1 MKELLLKNAKIVLK
15 DRVIEGDILTAD
27 GIIRDII
34 DRKSPVKAETLEVEN
49 SIDLD
54 GKYVV
59 PGFIDVHIHGSNGAD
74 AMDGTVEALKTISSY
89 IATKGTTKF
98 LATTLTSS
106 KEELINVL
114 KIAAD
119 LQNKEL
125 DGATI
130 FGVHMEGPYFDIEY
144 KGAQNEKYMKPATE
158 KEIKDYLDVKPG
170 LVKMMSLSPHTEQ
183 SIETVKFLKE
193 NGVIVSVGHSAA
205 KFNDVMKAVD
215 AGLSHSTHTFNG
227 MRGINH
233 REPGVA
239 GAVLISDKINAE
251 VIFDKVHIHPE
262 IVRLMIKAKGTDKV
276 VCITDAM
283 AATGLPNGDY
293 KLGELDVYVKDGE
306 ARLKSNDSLAG
317 SVLTLDKAFRHVIE
331 LGYPIYEA
339 VKLTSTNAAV
349 EFGLNAGAIEVG
361 KEADFAI
368 LDDSYNVDMTIVNG
382 NIKYQR

>member
-34 DRKSPVKAETLEVEN
+34 NKKSLVKAETLEVEN

-119 LQNKEL
+119 LQDKEI

-251 VIFDKVHIHPE
+251 VIFDKIHIHPE

-317 SVLTLDKAFRHVIE
+317 SVLTMDKAFKHVIE

-339 VKLTSTNAAV
+339 VKLTSTNAAI

-361 KEADFAI
+361 KEADFTV

>member
-74 AMDGTVEALKTISSY
+74 AMDGTAEALKTISSY

>member
-27 GIIRDII
+27 GIIRDIT

-74 AMDGTVEALKTISSY
+74 AMDGTAEALKTISSY

-130 FGVHMEGPYFDIEY
+130 FGVHMEGPYF
-144 KGAQNEKYMKPATE
+144 A
-158 KEIKDYLDVKPG
+158 
-170 LVKMMSLSPHTEQ
+170 
-183 SIETVKFLKE
+183 
-193 NGVIVSVGHSAA
+193 
-205 KFNDVMKAVD
+205 
-215 AGLSHSTHTFNG
+215 
-227 MRGINH
+227 
-233 REPGVA
+233 
-239 GAVLISDKINAE
+239 
-251 VIFDKVHIHPE
+251 
-262 IVRLMIKAKGTDKV
+262 
-276 VCITDAM
+276 
-283 AATGLPNGDY
+283 
-293 KLGELDVYVKDGE
+293 
-306 ARLKSNDSLAG
+306 
-317 SVLTLDKAFRHVIE
+317 
-331 LGYPIYEA
+331 
-339 VKLTSTNAAV
+339 
-349 EFGLNAGAIEVG
+349 
-361 KEADFAI
+361 
-368 LDDSYNVDMTIVNG
+368 
-382 NIKYQR
+382 

>member
-1 MKELLLKNAKIVLK
+1 MNELLLKNGKIVLK
-15 DRVIEGDILTAD
+15 DSVIEGNILIAD
-27 GIIRDII
+27 GIIRDVI
-34 DRKSPVKAETLEVEN
+34 DKNNPAKAGLLEIEN
-49 SIDLD
+49 SIDLN

-59 PGFIDVHIHGSNGAD
+59 PGFIDIHIHGSNGAD
-74 AMDGTVEALKTISSY
+74 VMDGTPEALKTISSY

-114 KIAAD
+114 KVVGE

-130 FGVHMEGPYFDIEY
+130 FGVHMEGPYFDVEY
-144 KGAQNEKYMKPATE
+144 KGAQNEKYMKPAT
-158 KEIKDYLDVKPG
+158 KTEIKDYLDVKEG
-170 LVKMMSLSPHTEQ
+170 LVKMMALSPHTEQ
-183 SIETVKFLKE
+183 SLETVKFLKE
-193 NGVIVSVGHSAA
+193 NGVVVSVGHSAA
-205 KFNDVMKAVD
+205 KFDDVMKAVD

-239 GAVLISDKINAE
+239 GAALICDKINAE
-251 VIFDKVHIHPE
+251 VIFDKIHIHPE
-262 IVRLMIKAKGTDKV
+262 IVRLMIKAKGADRV

-293 KLGELDVYVKDGE
+293 KLGELDVYVIDGE
-306 ARLKSNDSLAG
+306 ARLKMNDSLAG

-331 LGYPIYEA
+331 LGYPITDA
-339 VKLTSTNAAV
+339 VKLTSTNAAK
-349 EFGLNAGAIEVG
+349 EFGLNAGIIEPG
-361 KEADFAI
+361 KDADLVI
-368 LDDSYNVDMTIVNG
+368 LDDSYNVDMTIING
-382 NIKYQR
+382 NVKYER

>member
-34 DRKSPVKAETLEVEN
+34 DKKSPVKAETLEVEN

-119 LQNKEL
+119 LQNKEI

-251 VIFDKVHIHPE
+251 VIFDKIHIHPE

-317 SVLTLDKAFRHVIE
+317 SVLTMDKAFKHVIE

-339 VKLTSTNAAV
+339 AKLTSTNAAV

>member
-74 AMDGTVEALKTISSY
+74 AMDGTAEALKTISSY

-183 SIETVKFLKE
+183 SIGTVKFLKE

-361 KEADFAI
+361 KEADFTI

>member
-1 MKELLLKNAKIVLK
+1 MKELLLKNAKIVLE
-15 DRVIEGDILTAD
+15 DRVIEGDILTAG

-34 DRKSPVKAETLEVEN
+34 EKGSSVKPEALEVKN

-74 AMDGTVEALKTISSY
+74 AMDGTAEALKTISSY
-89 IATKGTTKF
+89 VATKGTTKF

-114 KIAAD
+114 KIAAE
-119 LQNKEL
+119 LQNKEI

-158 KEIKDYLDVKPG
+158 KEIKEYLDVKPG
-170 LVKMMSLSPHTEQ
+170 LVKLMSLSPHTEE
-183 SIETVKFLKE
+183 SIRTVKFLRE

-205 KFNDVMKAVD
+205 KFNDVMKAIE

-239 GAVLISDKINAE
+239 GAALISDKVNAE

-262 IVRLMIKAKGTDKV
+262 IVRLMLKAKGTDKV

-293 KLGELDVYVKDGE
+293 KLGELDVYVKDGQ

-317 SVLTLDKAFRHVIE
+317 SVLTLDKAFRNVIE

-339 VKLTSTNAAV
+339 VKVTSTNAAK
-349 EFGLNAGAIEVG
+349 EFGLNAGVIEIG

-368 LDDSYNVDMTIVNG
+368 LDNSYNVDMTIVNG

>member
-74 AMDGTVEALKTISSY
+74 AMDGTAEALKTISSY

-361 KEADFAI
+361 KEADFTI
-368 LDDSYNVDMTIVNG
+368 LDDSYNVDMTIING

>member
-34 DRKSPVKAETLEVEN
+34 DRKSPVKAETLEAEN

-119 LQNKEL
+119 LQNKEI

-251 VIFDKVHIHPE
+251 VIFDKIHIHPE

-317 SVLTLDKAFRHVIE
+317 SVLTMDKAFKHVIE

-339 VKLTSTNAAV
+339 VKLTSTNAAI

-361 KEADFAI
+361 KEADFTV

>member
-34 DRKSPVKAETLEVEN
+34 DKKSPVKAETLEVEN

-119 LQNKEL
+119 LQDKEI

-251 VIFDKVHIHPE
+251 VIFDKIHIHPE

-317 SVLTLDKAFRHVIE
+317 SVLTMDKAFKHVIE

-361 KEADFAI
+361 KEADFTI

>member
-34 DRKSPVKAETLEVEN
+34 NKKSPVKAETLEVEN

-119 LQNKEL
+119 LQDKEI

-251 VIFDKVHIHPE
+251 VIFDKIHIHPE

-317 SVLTLDKAFRHVIE
+317 SVLTMDKAFKHVIE

-339 VKLTSTNAAV
+339 VKLTSTNAAI
-349 EFGLNAGAIEVG
+349 EFGLNAGTIEVG
-361 KEADFAI
+361 KEADFTV

>member
-34 DRKSPVKAETLEVEN
+34 DRKSPVKAETLEAEN

-74 AMDGTVEALKTISSY
+74 AMDGTAEALKTISSY

-339 VKLTSTNAAV
+339 VKLTSANAAV

-361 KEADFAI
+361 KEADFTI

>member
-27 GIIRDII
+27 GIIRDIT

-74 AMDGTVEALKTISSY
+74 AMDGTAEALKTISSY

-339 VKLTSTNAAV
+339 VKLTSTNVAV

-361 KEADFAI
+361 KEADFTI

>member
-34 DRKSPVKAETLEVEN
+34 DRKSPVKAETLEIEN

-74 AMDGTVEALKTISSY
+74 AMDGTAEALKTISSY

-119 LQNKEL
+119 FQNKEI

-205 KFNDVMKAVD
+205 KFDDVMKAVD

-239 GAVLISDKINAE
+239 GAALISDKINAE
-251 VIFDKVHIHPE
+251 VIFDKIHIHPE

-276 VCITDAM
+276 ICITDAM

-361 KEADFAI
+361 KEADFTV

>member
-1 MKELLLKNAKIVLK
+1 MKELLLKNAKIVLR

-74 AMDGTVEALKTISSY
+74 AMDGTAEALKTISSY

-361 KEADFAI
+361 KEADFTI

>member
-34 DRKSPVKAETLEVEN
+34 NKKSPVKAETLEVEN

-119 LQNKEL
+119 LQDKEI

-251 VIFDKVHIHPE
+251 VIFDKIHIHPE

-317 SVLTLDKAFRHVIE
+317 SVLTMDKAFKHVIE

-339 VKLTSTNAAV
+339 VKLTSTNVAI

-361 KEADFAI
+361 KEADFTV

>member
-34 DRKSPVKAETLEVEN
+34 DRKSPVKAETLEIEN
-49 SIDLD
+49 SIDLN

-183 SIETVKFLKE
+183 SIETVKFLRE

-251 VIFDKVHIHPE
+251 VIFDKIHIHPE

-317 SVLTLDKAFRHVIE
+317 SVLTMDKAFKHVIE

-361 KEADFAI
+361 KEADFTV

>member
-34 DRKSPVKAETLEVEN
+34 DRKSPVKAETLEIEN
-49 SIDLD
+49 SIDLN

-119 LQNKEL
+119 LQNKEI

-183 SIETVKFLKE
+183 SIETVKFLRE

-251 VIFDKVHIHPE
+251 VIFDKIHIHPE

-317 SVLTLDKAFRHVIE
+317 SVLTMDKAFKHVIE

-361 KEADFAI
+361 KEADFTI

>member
-74 AMDGTVEALKTISSY
+74 AMDGTAEALKTISSY

-368 LDDSYNVDMTIVNG
+368 LDDSYNVDMTMING
-382 NIKYQR
+382 NINSQR

>member
-34 DRKSPVKAETLEVEN
+34 NKKSPVKAETFEVEN

-119 LQNKEL
+119 LQDKEI

-251 VIFDKVHIHPE
+251 VIFDKIHIHPE

-317 SVLTLDKAFRHVIE
+317 SVLTMDKAFKHVIE

-339 VKLTSTNAAV
+339 VKLTSTNAAI

-361 KEADFAI
+361 KEADFTV

>member
-74 AMDGTVEALKTISSY
+74 AMDGTAEALKTISSY

-317 SVLTLDKAFRHVIE
+317 SVLTMDKAFKHVIE

-361 KEADFAI
+361 KEADFTI

>member
-34 DRKSPVKAETLEVEN
+34 NKKSPVKAETLEVEN

-317 SVLTLDKAFRHVIE
+317 SVLTMDKAFKHVIE

-339 VKLTSTNAAV
+339 VKLTSTNAAI

-361 KEADFAI
+361 KEADFTV

>member
-1 MKELLLKNAKIVLK
+1 M
-15 DRVIEGDILTAD
+15 
-27 GIIRDII
+27 
-34 DRKSPVKAETLEVEN
+34 KAETLEVEN

-74 AMDGTVEALKTISSY
+74 AMDGTAEALKTISSY

-361 KEADFAI
+361 KEADFTI

>member
-74 AMDGTVEALKTISSY
+74 AMDGTAEALKTISSY

-283 AATGLPNGDY
+283 AATGLPNGNY

-361 KEADFAI
+361 KEADFTI

>member
-34 DRKSPVKAETLEVEN
+34 DRKSPVKAETLEAEN

-361 KEADFAI
+361 KEADFTI

>member
-34 DRKSPVKAETLEVEN
+34 DRKSPVKAETLEIEN
-49 SIDLD
+49 SIDLN

-119 LQNKEL
+119 LQNKEI

-183 SIETVKFLKE
+183 SIETVKFLRE

-251 VIFDKVHIHPE
+251 VIFDKIHIHPE
-262 IVRLMIKAKGTDKV
+262 IVRLMIKVKGTDKV

-317 SVLTLDKAFRHVIE
+317 SVLTMDKAFKHVIE

-361 KEADFAI
+361 KEADFTV

>member
-34 DRKSPVKAETLEVEN
+34 DRKSPVKAETLEIEN
-49 SIDLD
+49 SIDLN

-119 LQNKEL
+119 LQNKEI

-361 KEADFAI
+361 KEADFTV

>member
-34 DRKSPVKAETLEVEN
+34 NKKSPVKAETLEVEN

-119 LQNKEL
+119 LQDKEI

-251 VIFDKVHIHPE
+251 VIFDKIHIHPE

-317 SVLTLDKAFRHVIE
+317 SVLTMDKAFKHVIE

-339 VKLTSTNAAV
+339 VKLTSTNAAI

-361 KEADFAI
+361 KEADFTV

>member
-34 DRKSPVKAETLEVEN
+34 DKKSPVKAETLEVEN

-74 AMDGTVEALKTISSY
+74 AMDGTAEALKTISSY

>member
-1 MKELLLKNAKIVLK
+1 MKELLLKNAKIVLR

-34 DRKSPVKAETLEVEN
+34 DRKSPVKAETLEAEN

-59 PGFIDVHIHGSNGAD
+59 PGFIDIHIHGSNGAD
-74 AMDGTVEALKTISSY
+74 AMDGTAEALKTISSY

-361 KEADFAI
+361 KEADFTV

>member
-251 VIFDKVHIHPE
+251 VIFDKIHIHPE

-317 SVLTLDKAFRHVIE
+317 SVLTMDKAFKHVIE

-339 VKLTSTNAAV
+339 VKLTSTNAAI

-361 KEADFAI
+361 KEADFTV

>member
-34 DRKSPVKAETLEVEN
+34 NKKSPVKAETLEVEN

-119 LQNKEL
+119 LQDKEI

-251 VIFDKVHIHPE
+251 VIFDKIHIHPE

-317 SVLTLDKAFRHVIE
+317 SVLTMNKAFKHVIE

-339 VKLTSTNAAV
+339 VKLTSTNAAI

>member
-34 DRKSPVKAETLEVEN
+34 NKKSPVKAETLEVEN

-119 LQNKEL
+119 LQNKEI

-251 VIFDKVHIHPE
+251 VIFDKIHIHPE

-283 AATGLPNGDY
+283 AATGLPNGNY

-317 SVLTLDKAFRHVIE
+317 SVLTMDKAFKHVIE

-339 VKLTSTNAAV
+339 VKLTSTNAAI

-361 KEADFAI
+361 KEADFTV

>member
-34 DRKSPVKAETLEVEN
+34 DKKSPVKAETLEVEN

-119 LQNKEL
+119 LQDKEI

-183 SIETVKFLKE
+183 SIETIKFLKE

-251 VIFDKVHIHPE
+251 VIFDKIHIHPE

-317 SVLTLDKAFRHVIE
+317 SVLTMDKAFKHVIE

-339 VKLTSTNAAV
+339 VKLTSTNAAI

-361 KEADFAI
+361 KEADFTV